1 MINSD
6 ANSVNTKLTIK
17 SKPTLTSGSNLK
29 SKGITLNSF
38 YKQSAKVSSK
48 SGTTNLIQAS
58 TYNKKHLMQVQQSG
72 HIQTTGLPTT
82 GKITHAA
89 VTGNQSIVNQSTQN
103 LHEVA

>member
-1 MINSD
+1 
-6 ANSVNTKLTIK
+6 
-17 SKPTLTSGSNLK
+17 
-29 SKGITLNSF
+29 
-38 YKQSAKVSSK
+38 
-48 SGTTNLIQAS
+48 
-58 TYNKKHLMQVQQSG
+58 MQVQQSG